1 MYSKI
6 IIASALDQGFS
17 ARAIRTAKALLSENG
32 KIIAVH
38 VIEPINEVVDSFV
51 TEEAKSKARGTI
63 KDMMADRLQDEQDI
77 EAVIL
82 AGHPG
87 SEIPAYAEKVQADCI
102 IVGSHKPGLQDFF
115 LGSTSSRV
123 VRHAKCAVHVLR

>member
-6 IIASALDQGFS
+6 IIASALDQGFGPK
-17 ARAIRTAKALLSENG
+17 AIETAKTLLSKNG
-32 KIIAVH
+32 KIIALH
-38 VIEPINEVVDSFV
+38 VVEPLNEVVQSFV
-51 TEEAKSKARGTI
+51 TEEAKSKARDTI
-63 KDMMADRLQDEQDI
+63 KSMMADRLSNEQSI

-87 SEIPAYAEKVQADCI
+87 TEIPAYAAKVGADCI
-102 IVGSHKPGLQDFF
+102 IVGSHKPGLEDFF

-123 VRHAKCAVHVLR
+123 VRHAQCSVHVLR